1 MGFAALS
8 AAAALMLAACGGDS
22 GSSGGGSGNGAGFDK
37 GSTEIVNPSD
47 AKGGTLRFAISA
59 NMESTDPGN
68 TYYGYV
74 WNFSRYYART
84 LLTYAAAPGE
94 AGTELVPD
102 LAADMPEVSDDG
114 TEWTVKL
121 KEGLKYEDGTEIVAE
136 HIKYA
141 IARSNFGDQALPN
154 GPKYFQQLLDEDDYD
169 GPYGGGDPLEGFD
182 AIETPDDYTLVF
194 HLKEPFSDFLYV
206 LAQPQTAPV
215 PPEADKGEQ
224 YQTRV
229 VSSGPYK
236 FEDDYTPGNGLVLV
250 RNEEWDPDSDPI
262 RTALPDRI
270 TVEEGVD
277 QNEIDQRLV
286 NGELDVDLAGTGLG
300 PAMKGKLVADEEAR
314 ANIDNPTTGAHF
326 YVNINTKVEPLDNLA
341 CRQAI
346 QYAVGREGI
355 QRAYGGELG
364 GEIATQVLPPDIPG
378 ADPSYDP
385 YDAASGKPNVEKA
398 KEKLEECGHPDG
410 FAVNIGVRSDRP
422 AEVDAVEAIQQDL
435 AQVGIEAKVKGY
447 PSDTYTNTQAGS
459 PDFVAEN
466 KLGLTYYGWMAD
478 WPSGY
483 GFMSSILDGDAI
495 KQAGNS
501 NIAELDDPEIN
512 KLFDEVVS
520 VEDPEEQA
528 AIYAEI
534 DRLTMENAAI
544 LTGVFQKSVIY
555 RPDNLTNVFFNPS
568 WHMYDYM
575 TLGTTETE

>member
-8 AAAALMLAACGGDS
+8 AAAALMLTACGGDS

-169 GPYGGGDPLEGFD
+169 GPYGGGDPLE
-182 AIETPDDYTLVF
+182 ASTRSKPRTTTPSSSTSRNRSRTSSTSSRSRRPLRCR
-194 HLKEPFSDFLYV
+194 PRPTRASSTRP
-206 LAQPQTAPV
+206 AWS
-215 PPEADKGEQ
+215 PPP
-224 YQTRV
+224 Y
-229 VSSGPYK
+229 SSK
-236 FEDDYTPGNGLVLV
+236 TTTPRQRPVLV

-483 GFMSSILDGDAI
+483 GFMSSILTATPSSRRVTPTSPNWTTRRSTSCSTRSSASRTR
-495 KQAGNS
+495 KS
-501 NIAELDDPEIN
+501 RPR
-512 KLFDEVVS
+512 S
-520 VEDPEEQA
+520 TP
-528 AIYAEI
+528 
-534 DRLTMENAAI
+534 RS
-544 LTGVFQKSVIY
+544 TG
-555 RPDNLTNVFFNPS
+555 
-568 WHMYDYM
+568 
-575 TLGTTETE
+575 

>member
-1 MGFAALS
+1 
-8 AAAALMLAACGGDS
+8 
-22 GSSGGGSGNGAGFDK
+22 
-37 GSTEIVNPSD
+37 
-47 AKGGTLRFAISA
+47 
-59 NMESTDPGN
+59 
-68 TYYGYV
+68 
-74 WNFSRYYART
+74 
-84 LLTYAAAPGE
+84 
-94 AGTELVPD
+94 
-102 LAADMPEVSDDG
+102 
-114 TEWTVKL
+114 
-121 KEGLKYEDGTEIVAE
+121 
-136 HIKYA
+136 
-141 IARSNFGDQALPN
+141 
-154 GPKYFQQLLDEDDYD
+154 
-169 GPYGGGDPLEGFD
+169 
-182 AIETPDDYTLVF
+182 
-194 HLKEPFSDFLYV
+194 V

-483 GFMSSILDGDAI
+483 GFMSAILDGDAI
-495 KQAGNS
+495 KQARNS

>member
-1 MGFAALS
+1 SVNKRAMGFAALS
-8 AAAALMLAACGGDS
+8 AAAALMLTACGGDS

-364 GEIATQVLPPDIPG
+364 GEIATQ
-378 ADPSYDP
+378 
-385 YDAASGKPNVEKA
+385 
-398 KEKLEECGHPDG
+398 
-410 FAVNIGVRSDRP
+410 
-422 AEVDAVEAIQQDL
+422 
-435 AQVGIEAKVKGY
+435 
-447 PSDTYTNTQAGS
+447 
-459 PDFVAEN
+459 
-466 KLGLTYYGWMAD
+466 
-478 WPSGY
+478 
-483 GFMSSILDGDAI
+483 
-495 KQAGNS
+495 
-501 NIAELDDPEIN
+501 
-512 KLFDEVVS
+512 
-520 VEDPEEQA
+520 
-528 AIYAEI
+528 
-534 DRLTMENAAI
+534 
-544 LTGVFQKSVIY
+544 
-555 RPDNLTNVFFNPS
+555 
-568 WHMYDYM
+568 
-575 TLGTTETE
+575 

>member
-8 AAAALMLAACGGDS
+8 AAAALMLTACGGDS

-262 RTALPDRI
+262 RTALP
-270 TVEEGVD
+270 T
-277 QNEIDQRLV
+277 
-286 NGELDVDLAGTGLG
+286 
-300 PAMKGKLVADEEAR
+300 
-314 ANIDNPTTGAHF
+314 
-326 YVNINTKVEPLDNLA
+326 
-341 CRQAI
+341 
-346 QYAVGREGI
+346 
-355 QRAYGGELG
+355 
-364 GEIATQVLPPDIPG
+364 
-378 ADPSYDP
+378 
-385 YDAASGKPNVEKA
+385 
-398 KEKLEECGHPDG
+398 
-410 FAVNIGVRSDRP
+410 
-422 AEVDAVEAIQQDL
+422 
-435 AQVGIEAKVKGY
+435 
-447 PSDTYTNTQAGS
+447 GS
-459 PDFVAEN
+459 PLRKASTRTRSTSASSTESS
-466 KLGLTYYGWMAD
+466 TWT
-478 WPSGY
+478 WP
-483 GFMSSILDGDAI
+483 AP
-495 KQAGNS
+495 AW
-501 NIAELDDPEIN
+501 A
-512 KLFDEVVS
+512 
-520 VEDPEEQA
+520 
-528 AIYAEI
+528 
-534 DRLTMENAAI
+534 R
-544 LTGVFQKSVIY
+544 
-555 RPDNLTNVFFNPS
+555 R
-568 WHMYDYM
+568 
-575 TLGTTETE
+575 